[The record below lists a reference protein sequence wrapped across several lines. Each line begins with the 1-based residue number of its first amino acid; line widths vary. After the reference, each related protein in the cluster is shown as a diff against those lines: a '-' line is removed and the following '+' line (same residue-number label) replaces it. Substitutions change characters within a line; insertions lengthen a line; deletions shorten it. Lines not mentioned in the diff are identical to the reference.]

1 MAENSVLARP
11 RAARRQSGAMTSARS
26 PLPEDARIERSSPI
40 PDQVYRILR
49 QAILSLAMPPGAVI
63 VEKEITD
70 RLGISRTP
78 VRDAIRQLADERLVD
93 IKPQSGTYVALIDRH
108 QLEQGRLIRRALEVE
123 GIKLAAPHV
132 DERALERLEDLVAL
146 QERAAGRG
154 RHAEFILH
162 DDAFHRVISELSGYE
177 RLWPTINR
185 SKAHLDRVRH
195 LSTPSAP
202 ACGQGDRPAP
212 RHTEGAGQRRARAG
226 GQGHDPSSGRRLC
239 PAVGGAEASCGDVWV
254 GIDQR
259 PDEARFAAGE
269 HLHEGMTFEGLVERE
284 AYVFVYVFAPLPIV
298 GATGSP
304 GNPIAIL

>member
-1 MAENSVLARP
+1 MADNSVLAPR

-123 GIKLAAPHV
+123 GIKLAAPNV

-146 QERAAGRG
+146 QERAAARG

-177 RLWPTINR
+177 RLWP
-185 SKAHLDRVRH
+185 HH
-195 LSTPSAP
+195 QPFQGPSRPGAPSLHAPAP

-212 RHTEGAGQRRARAG
+212 RHPEGAGQRRT
-226 GQGHDPSSGRRLC
+226 SSA
-239 PAVGGAEASCGDVWV
+239 PP
-254 GIDQR
+254 R
-259 PDEARFAAGE
+259 P
-269 HLHEGMTFEGLVERE
+269 
-284 AYVFVYVFAPLPIV
+284 
-298 GATGSP
+298 
-304 GNPIAIL
+304 

>member
-1 MAENSVLARP
+1 MADNSVLAPR

-123 GIKLAAPHV
+123 GIKLAAPNV

-146 QERAAGRG
+146 QERAAGAAG
-154 RHAEFILH
+154 M
-162 DDAFHRVISELSGYE
+162 
-177 RLWPTINR
+177 R
-185 SKAHLDRVRH
+185 S
-195 LSTPSAP
+195 SSSMTTPSTASSASSAAMSASGPPSTAPRPISTGCAISPRPVP

-212 RHTEGAGQRRARAG
+212 RHPRRRWPAASPSAR
-226 GQGHDPSSGRRLC
+226 P
-239 PAVGGAEASCGDVWV
+239 
-254 GIDQR
+254 R
-259 PDEARFAAGE
+259 P
-269 HLHEGMTFEGLVERE
+269 
-284 AYVFVYVFAPLPIV
+284 
-298 GATGSP
+298 
-304 GNPIAIL
+304 

>member
-1 MAENSVLARP
+1 MADNSVLAPR

-49 QAILSLAMPPGAVI
+49 QAILSLALPPGAVI

-123 GIKLAAPHV
+123 GIKLAAPNV

-146 QERAAGRG
+146 QERAAGRS

-195 LSTPSAP
+195 LSSPLS
-202 ACGQGDRPAP
+202 Q
-212 RHTEGAGQRRARAG
+212 H
-226 GQGHDPSSGRRLC
+226 
-239 PAVGGAEASCGDVWV
+239 
-254 GIDQR
+254 
-259 PDEARFAAGE
+259 AAKAIAQ
-269 HLHEGMTFEGLVERE
+269 HR
-284 AYVFVYVFAPLPIV
+284 
-298 GATGSP
+298 
-304 GNPIAIL
+304 AILKALASGEPERAAKAMTYHLDDAYARLSVVLKHHAEMFG